1 MSKRHPKD
9 EFFERLAALEDHG
22 PASSEIRAPARLKSR
37 IYSALVRKQQ
47 QSGPIAS
54 VSESHASGYGLCV
67 FEQLHRIAP
76 VGEAAK
82 QFNGCAVC
90 HARKLAESFEKAPI
104 WWGNCPYVEF
114 QNR

>member
-9 EFFERLAALEDHG
+9 EFFERLAALDESRAD
-22 PASSEIRAPARLKSR
+22 SSGVRAPSRLKSK
-37 IYSALVRKQQ
+37 IYTTLVRKQQ
-47 QSGPIAS
+47 ESGPIAS

-76 VGEAAK
+76 VGEAVK
-82 QFNGCAVC
+82 QFNGCGVC

>member
-9 EFFERLAALEDHG
+9 EFFERLAELEERE
-22 PASSEIRAPARLKSR
+22 PASAEIRAPARLKSK
-37 IYSALVRKQQ
+37 IYSSLVLKQQ
-47 QSGPIAS
+47 ESGPIAS
-54 VSESHASGYGLCV
+54 VSESHAAGYGLCV

-82 QFNGCAVC
+82 QFNGCGVC
-90 HARKLAESFEKAPI
+90 HARKLAESLEKAPI
-104 WWGNCPYVEF
+104 WWANCPYVEF

>member
-1 MSKRHPKD
+1 VSKRHPKD
-9 EFFERLAALEDHG
+9 EFFERLAAFETG
-22 PASSEIRAPARLKSR
+22 RPASSEIRAPARLKSK

-47 QSGPIAS
+47 ESGPIAS
-54 VSESHASGYGLCV
+54 VSRSHAAGYGLCV

-82 QFNGCAVC
+82 HFNGCGVC
-90 HARKLAESFEKAPI
+90 HARKLAESFENAPI